1 MNLHNLLTES
11 DSMAGTWS
19 VVQCPACRNCH
30 GTRGQPRQCPHC
42 GQSLPSTTP
51 ILATAETSAQLRI
64 EVALAN
70 TPEELRDELRKKLEQ
85 MDEPLIASSSSSPPL
100 SSPPNQGA
108 EEHEAILHRFTT
120 LSLPPLAISWSWKGL
135 YLQHQTYKKRKG
147 EFINKSN
154 GFLKVVLSIWQRNE
168 KA

>member
-1 MNLHNLLTES
+1 
-11 DSMAGTWS
+11 MAGTWS

-70 TPEELRDELRKKLEQ
+70 TPEELRDELRKKLEK
-85 MDEPLIASSSSSPPL
+85 MDEPLIASSSSPRAIYSAIKKAV
-100 SSPPNQGA
+100 GA
-108 EEHEAILHRFTT
+108 DMILRREDVQSVLDQLDSELLVDDLLEKMELDGT
-120 LSLPPLAISWSWKGL
+120 LV
-135 YLQHQTYKKRKG
+135 R
-147 EFINKSN
+147 
-154 GFLKVVLSIWQRNE
+154 QRDGTWLLLE
-168 KA
+168 